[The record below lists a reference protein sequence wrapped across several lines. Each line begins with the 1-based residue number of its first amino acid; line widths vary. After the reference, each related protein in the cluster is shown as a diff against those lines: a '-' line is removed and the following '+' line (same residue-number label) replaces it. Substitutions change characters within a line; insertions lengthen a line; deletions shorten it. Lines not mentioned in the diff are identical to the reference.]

1 MSPFVAKPAA
11 REQIPIMVGLVG
23 PSGGGKTWSAL
34 RLATGIQRVCSG
46 PIVVIDTENKRALH
60 YADDFK
66 FEHIDFTEPFGSL
79 RYHEALTYALTL
91 KPSVIVVDSCT
102 HEHEAF
108 LEHHEAVLDRM
119 AGNNWDKR
127 AQCQMVAWAE
137 PKGHRRKLLS
147 LVRRLPCNAVFCF
160 RAHNSTK
167 PVKKGGKTEVVPQ
180 GFVPVGAPEWTF
192 EMMVNVMLLPKSG
205 GIPTWQ
211 SEYPGES
218 SAMKLPRQFVEL
230 FSREEPLSEDIGQ
243 RMAEWAAGS
252 SAAAPPGKQAKA
264 LEGRYAEVFSLEN
277 WEQLEVER
285 KALWNKINAKGKEAL
300 KAASDAAKTRLD
312 SLAPSLA
319 SGGGYDGDGNP
330 LPPLEN

>member
-205 GIPTWQ
+205 DIPTWQ

-218 SAMKLPRQFVEL
+218 SAMKLPRQFESL
-230 FSREEPLSEDIGQ
+230 FRQPQPLSEEIGQ
-243 RMAEWAAGS
+243 KMAEWAAGS
-252 SAAAPPGKQAKA
+252 TPATPESQGRA
-264 LEGRYAEVFSLEN
+264 LGEKYVEASVLDIWESLE
-277 WEQLEVER
+277 EER
-285 KALWNKINAKGKEAL
+285 KRLWPKLSKDMKSAL
-300 KAASDAAKTRLD
+300 KNASETARARIESAVTTLPAGEIELD
-312 SLAPSLA
+312 P
-319 SGGGYDGDGNP
+319 DGNP
-330 LPPLEN
+330 LPPPS